1 MVRFKGVEIYAH
13 FKMNT
18 NDFYNLN
25 KEILEKVQELL
36 TKKGKSYQT
45 NEDVLSNFKE
55 LSYLLGMSKYQVW
68 SIYFYKHIFSL
79 INSIKENP
87 QNPASL
93 DEIESLESRITD
105 LIAYLLLF
113 NAMIKENTNKS

>member
-1 MVRFKGVEIYAH
+1 MVRDE
-13 FKMNT
+13 
-18 NDFYNLN
+18 FYNIN
-25 KEILEKVQELL
+25 KEILIKVQELL
-36 TKKGKSYQT
+36 LKKGKSYQT
-45 NEDVLSNFKE
+45 NDDILSNFKD
-55 LSYLLGMSKYQVW
+55 LGIILGMSKYQVW

-87 QNPASL
+87 YSPASL

-113 NAMIKENTNKS
+113 NAMIKENQK